1 MSYTDHRLHH
11 YLCFDIACT
20 CIREKIAHALST
32 LWPKAKP
39 RTLEMNGI
47 GLSQEPFLSHHC
59 LQFWTNTRDV
69 ASISPSC
76 TTAMHRSQCQPPS
89 QRSRTHRGRSRSP
102 PRSRTPSRRRQRHH
116 SRSRS
121 PRPRQLT
128 NRAPQQ
134 DGNSQWEDH
143 RRLLDHW
150 RADRDFLDS
159 NMVYGLA
166 LPRKVISTSASRTL
180 GIDQTPIHEIR
191 LIQLMQEG
199 SYAWCLRN
207 LAAGKACY
215 LEMFRS
221 RQEAFFSCSLH
232 RFLKDNRIDFNQLLQ
247 EIAIKE
253 DIPSDLTVWEN
264 RKQAS
269 TKLVENVG
277 RHMVG
282 LVQQT
287 PSSEVIGRIRK
298 LEQENAELR
307 ASQADPSM
315 HLPVHP
321 EDSQPAEPPMDERG
335 IATPVRRERDMP
347 PPLHSPLSHSAP
359 KTLTPTPPSKPVQK
373 TLLFGKSLPTAAEQ
387 LDNLRCQGSPMYLER
402 DGPKG
407 ATIQS
412 VNAWMKTKIL
422 DATIH
427 AKLDNAAT
435 SLLQQM
441 QQAPL
446 GQLPSVTRFL
456 CEWGMEPG
464 PAAKYKDKEAT
475 KLLLILDELRK

>member
-1 MSYTDHRLHH
+1 
-11 YLCFDIACT
+11 
-20 CIREKIAHALST
+20 
-32 LWPKAKP
+32 
-39 RTLEMNGI
+39 
-47 GLSQEPFLSHHC
+47 
-59 LQFWTNTRDV
+59 
-69 ASISPSC
+69 
-76 TTAMHRSQCQPPS
+76 MHRSQRQPPS

-102 PRSRTPSRRRQRHH
+102 PRSRTPSRRCHRNH
-116 SRSRS
+116 SRSWS
-121 PRPRQLT
+121 PRPRQIT
-128 NRAPQQ
+128 HRAQQ
-134 DGNSQWEDH
+134 HDTNSQWEDH

-199 SYAWCLRN
+199 SYDWCLRN

-253 DIPSDLTVWEN
+253 NIPSDLTVWEN
-264 RKQAS
+264 RKQTS

-287 PSSEVIGRIRK
+287 PSSEVMGRIMQ
-298 LEQENAELR
+298 LEQENADLR

-321 EDSQPAEPPMDERG
+321 EDSQSAEPPIDERG
-335 IATPVRRERDMP
+335 ISTPVRRGERDMP
-347 PPLHSPLSHSAP
+347 PPLHSPLTHSAPRVEP
-359 KTLTPTPPSKPVQK
+359 KTLTPTPPNKPVQQ
-373 TLLFGKSLPTAAEQ
+373 TLLFGKPLPTAVEQ
-387 LDNLRCQGSPMYLER
+387 LNSLRCQGSPMHLER
-402 DGPKG
+402 EGPKG

-427 AKLDNAAT
+427 TKLDNAAI

-441 QQAPL
+441 QQVPV

-456 CEWGMEPG
+456 CEWGMEPAQ
-464 PAAKYKDKEAT
+464 AAKYKEKEAT

>member
-1 MSYTDHRLHH
+1 
-11 YLCFDIACT
+11 
-20 CIREKIAHALST
+20 
-32 LWPKAKP
+32 
-39 RTLEMNGI
+39 
-47 GLSQEPFLSHHC
+47 
-59 LQFWTNTRDV
+59 
-69 ASISPSC
+69 
-76 TTAMHRSQCQPPS
+76 MHRSHRHPPS
-89 QRSRTHRGRSRSP
+89 QRTRTTRGRSRSP
-102 PRSRTPSRRRQRHH
+102 PRTRTPSRRRHHNH

-121 PRPRQLT
+121 PHHRQTMHRPQYHDAGT
-128 NRAPQQ
+128 
-134 DGNSQWEDH
+134 QWEDQ
-143 RRLLDHW
+143 RRLLEHW

-159 NMVYGLA
+159 NLIYGLA
-166 LPRKVISTSASRTL
+166 LPRKVMSTSASRTL

-199 SYAWCLRN
+199 SYDWCLRN

-232 RFLKDNRIDFNQLLQ
+232 RYLKDNRIDFNQLLQ

-253 DIPSDLTVWEN
+253 NIPSDLTIWEN

-269 TKLVENVG
+269 AKLVENVG

-287 PSSEVIGRIRK
+287 PSTEVMGRIRQ
-298 LEQENAELR
+298 LEQENALLR
-307 ASQADPSM
+307 ASQADPAM
-315 HLPVHP
+315 HPAGHP
-321 EDSQPAEPPMDERG
+321 EDSQPGEPTLEERG
-335 IATPVRRERDMP
+335 IATPVRRIERDMP
-347 PPLHSPLSHSAP
+347 PPLHSPLTHSAP
-359 KTLTPTPPSKPVQK
+359 RTDTKNLTPTPPTKPVQQ
-373 TLLFGKSLPTAAEQ
+373 TLPFGKAQPSAVEQ
-387 LDNLRCQGSPMYLER
+387 LNQLRCHGSQLYLEQ

-422 DATIH
+422 DSKIH
-427 AKLDNAAT
+427 TKLDNAA
-435 SLLQQM
+435 SDLIQQM
-441 QQAPL
+441 QHVPV

-456 CEWGMEPG
+456 SEWGMEPAQ
-464 PAAKYKDKEAT
+464 AAKYKEKEAT

>member
-1 MSYTDHRLHH
+1 
-11 YLCFDIACT
+11 
-20 CIREKIAHALST
+20 
-32 LWPKAKP
+32 
-39 RTLEMNGI
+39 
-47 GLSQEPFLSHHC
+47 
-59 LQFWTNTRDV
+59 
-69 ASISPSC
+69 
-76 TTAMHRSQCQPPS
+76 MHRSQRQPPS
-89 QRSRTHRGRSRSP
+89 QRARTTRGRSRSP
-102 PRSRTPSRRRQRHH
+102 PRTRTPSRRRHRNH

-121 PRPRQLT
+121 PRPGQITHRNQQHDT
-128 NRAPQQ
+128 NT
-134 DGNSQWEDH
+134 QWEDQ

-159 NMVYGLA
+159 NLVYGLA

-199 SYAWCLRN
+199 SYDWCRN

-253 DIPSDLTVWEN
+253 NIPSDLTVWEN

-287 PSSEVIGRIRK
+287 PSSEVMGRIRQ
-298 LEQENAELR
+298 LEQENADLR

-315 HLPVHP
+315 HLPAHR
-321 EDSQPAEPPMDERG
+321 EDSQSVEPPMDEGG
-335 IATPVRRERDMP
+335 ITTPVRRSDRDMP
-347 PPLHSPLSHSAP
+347 PPLHSPLTHSAPRVEP
-359 KTLTPTPPSKPVQK
+359 KTLTPTPPNKPVQQ
-373 TLLFGKSLPTAAEQ
+373 TLLFGKTLPSAVEQ
-387 LDNLRCQGSPMYLER
+387 NNLRCQGSPMHLER

-427 AKLDNAAT
+427 TKLDNAAI

-441 QQAPL
+441 QQVPV

-456 CEWGMEPG
+456 CEWGMEPAQ
-464 PAAKYKDKEAT
+464 AAKYKEKEAT
-475 KLLLILDELRK
+475 KLLLVLDELRK

>member
-1 MSYTDHRLHH
+1 
-11 YLCFDIACT
+11 
-20 CIREKIAHALST
+20 
-32 LWPKAKP
+32 
-39 RTLEMNGI
+39 
-47 GLSQEPFLSHHC
+47 
-59 LQFWTNTRDV
+59 
-69 ASISPSC
+69 
-76 TTAMHRSQCQPPS
+76 MHRSQRQPPS
-89 QRSRTHRGRSRSP
+89 QRSRTQRGRSRSP
-102 PRSRTPSRRRQRHH
+102 PRSRTPSRRRHRHH

-121 PRPRQLT
+121 PRPRQLP
-128 NRAPQQ
+128 NRAQQQ
-134 DGNSQWEDH
+134 DGHSQWEDH

-191 LIQLMQEG
+191 LVQLMQEG
-199 SYAWCLRN
+199 SYDWCLRN

-287 PSSEVIGRIRK
+287 PSSEVMGRIRK
-298 LEQENAELR
+298 LEQENADLR

-321 EDSQPAEPPMDERG
+321 EDSQPTEPPMDERG

-359 KTLTPTPPSKPVQK
+359 KTLTPTPPNKPVQK

-441 QQAPL
+441 QQAPV

>member
-1 MSYTDHRLHH
+1 
-11 YLCFDIACT
+11 
-20 CIREKIAHALST
+20 
-32 LWPKAKP
+32 
-39 RTLEMNGI
+39 
-47 GLSQEPFLSHHC
+47 
-59 LQFWTNTRDV
+59 
-69 ASISPSC
+69 
-76 TTAMHRSQCQPPS
+76 
-89 QRSRTHRGRSRSP
+89 
-102 PRSRTPSRRRQRHH
+102 
-116 SRSRS
+116 
-121 PRPRQLT
+121 
-128 NRAPQQ
+128 
-134 DGNSQWEDH
+134 
-143 RRLLDHW
+143 
-150 RADRDFLDS
+150 
-159 NMVYGLA
+159 MVYGLA

-191 LIQLMQEG
+191 LVQLMQEG
-199 SYAWCLRN
+199 SYDWCLRN

-287 PSSEVIGRIRK
+287 PSSEVMGRIRK
-298 LEQENAELR
+298 LEQENADLR

-321 EDSQPAEPPMDERG
+321 EDSQPAESPMDERG

-359 KTLTPTPPSKPVQK
+359 KTLTPTPPNKPVQK

-387 LDNLRCQGSPMYLER
+387 LENLRCQGSPMYLER

-427 AKLDNAAT
+427 AKLDNAGRRSTPTWWPEQHPSHGYAKIT
-435 SLLQQM
+435 PRDGKPTYNDSPQYLL
-441 QQAPL
+441 A
-446 GQLPSVTRFL
+446 S
-456 CEWGMEPG
+456 
-464 PAAKYKDKEAT
+464 
-475 KLLLILDELRK
+475 